1 VCGQDVE
8 IDVGCIFTGRVALG
22 EGVQIGAY
30 CCIANAVIA
39 AGR

>member
-1 VCGQDVE
+1 VE
-8 IDVGCIFTGRVALG
+8 IDVGCIFTGRVTLG
-22 EGVQIGAY
+22 EGAQIGAY